1 MPAMRRIST
10 KGLAIAALSFALGA
24 GSMTFVG
31 QHPSAATEP
40 AAVAS
45 TTITAQLP
53 VCARTH
59 LPSCVVDGD
68 TIRLAG
74 ESIRLADIDA
84 PEIFSPKCAS
94 EKALGNRATARLVA
108 LINAGPVTLET
119 PPGAHDKYGREIRV
133 LKRDGESLGTTMV
146 AEGLAHVWD
155 GRRHGWCS

>member
-1 MPAMRRIST
+1 MRRIAT
-10 KGLAIAALSFALGA
+10 QGLAIAALSFALGA

-45 TTITAQLP
+45 TTITTQLP
-53 VCARTH
+53 VCAHTH

-94 EKALGNRATARLVA
+94 EKALGTRATARLVA
-108 LINAGPVTLET
+108 LINAGPFEVVTAGRSKDL
-119 PPGAHDKYGREIRV
+119 YGRSLRIVE
-133 LKRDGESLGTTMV
+133 RDRQSLGLMLV
-146 AEGLAHVWD
+146 DDGLARVWD
-155 GRRHGWCS
+155 GKRRPWCV